1 MWVRPH
7 RALGRPRVTMASM
20 SFFEDMPTAEPE
32 PEPRVHHPWDPPVGE
47 FAAVVPAC
55 PLMLGRTDRTAVA
68 VTGISAYSAGFEIFV
83 TARFRPGARG
93 APGPGDRGPGGPEP
107 AAPRRSFRFGLQFAD
122 GTRVIGQNGGSTLS
136 GDAEP
141 TGPILRT
148 FLGGGG
154 PRSSFWRWWAWP
166 LPPAG
171 PMEFVCEWPALE
183 IPETR
188 AGLDAQLILDAAG
201 RSIRLWSGEEG

>member
-1 MWVRPH
+1 
-7 RALGRPRVTMASM
+7 MAYM
-20 SFFEDMPTAEPE
+20 SFFDDMPAAE
-32 PEPRVHHPWDPPVGE
+32 PEPRVHHPWDLPGAE
-47 FAAVVPAC
+47 FPAVVPAG

-68 VTGISAYSAGFEIFV
+68 ITGISAYSVGFEIFV
-83 TARFRPGARG
+83 TARFRPGAGG
-93 APGPGDRGPGGPEP
+93 ASGPDRLPGGPEP
-107 AAPRRSFRFGLQFAD
+107 AAPRRSFRLGLQFAD
-122 GTRVIGQNGGSTLS
+122 GTRVIGQHGDSRVS

-141 TGPILRT
+141 AGPVLRT

-171 PMEFVCEWPALE
+171 PMEFVCEWPALG

-188 AGLDAQLILDAAG
+188 AGLDAQLILDAAAH
-201 RSIRLWSGEEG
+201 SIRPWSEGEG